1 MRDERALLIVATS
14 LWMGASGFM
23 LCLML
28 LR

>member
-1 MRDERALLIVATS
+1 MRDERALWIAAMS